1 MNKLDT
7 NLVLRI
13 AFGIFFL
20 LWGIERILRVDFWA
34 SEQAL
39 GNFYGRAGAINWL
52 VIALGIVSVL
62 LALAFFANF
71 KAKIAAVVALV
82 MIASSLIV
90 TFVPL
95 VTYIFS
101 GGTPIPNML
110 FVDHFPLLG
119 GAWAIY
125 ATSE

>member
-1 MNKLDT
+1 MKKLGA
-7 NLVLRI
+7 NLVLRV

-20 LWGIERILRVDFWA
+20 LWGIERIRRVDFWA

-39 GNFYGRAGAINWL
+39 GNFYGSAGAINWL

-101 GGTPIPNML
+101 GGSPIPNML

-119 GAWAIY
+119 GAWALY